1 MARGAAASNLS
12 GMTMRTESTTADVL
26 ILGGGVAALE
36 AMMALRELAGDRLR
50 VTLVAA
56 DRHFTERP
64 MAVAEPFGRGE
75 PRRIALKRVAADFG
89 AEFVEARAVGV
100 SPREPRI
107 AFADGS
113 SIGADTLI
121 LAPGAQARP
130 AFPSAITFALE
141 GSTDA
146 MRALLADMRSGAA
159 KRVAFVVP
167 SLAGWAL
174 PLYELALMT
183 ARATAGADGVEL
195 TFVTPEQ
202 GPLAVF
208 GPEPSA
214 AVGKLLAG
222 AGIEFIGDTYADVRD
237 GEVLLRREARALDVE
252 RVVSVPRL
260 WGPGLEGIPET
271 PSGFIPVDGHG
282 RVRGRRDVYAAGDAA
297 DFPVKQGGLAAQQAD
312 AVAQHVA
319 NRHGAP
325 VEPARFEPVLRGML
339 LTGGEP
345 TYVRAGRGGAGDG
358 HASWHP
364 LWWPPTKIAGR
375 RLGPYLA
382 ERDMP
387 APIRPSEGFI
397 DVDIP
402 LTAATLPG

>member
-1 MARGAAASNLS
+1 MEN
-12 GMTMRTESTTADVL
+12 RTESTVADVL

-36 AMMALRELAGDRLR
+36 ALMALRELAGDRLR
-50 VTLVAA
+50 ITLVAA
-56 DRHFTERP
+56 ESHFTERP
-64 MAVAEPFGRGE
+64 MSVLAPFGRGE
-75 PRRIALKRVAADFG
+75 PRRLALEQVAADFD
-89 AEFVEARAVGV
+89 ARFVEARAAGV
-100 SPREPRI
+100 SPREPRV

-113 SIGADTLI
+113 SMGADTLI
-121 LAPGAQARP
+121 LAPGAQARA
-130 AFPSAITFALE
+130 AFPSAITFGLE
-141 GSTDA
+141 SSGDA
-146 MRALLADMRSGAA
+146 MRALLADLSRGDV

-183 ARATAGADGVEL
+183 ARSCAGVEGVEL
-195 TFVTPEQ
+195 TFITPEQ

-214 AVGKLLAG
+214 AVARLLST
-222 AGIEFIGDTYADVRD
+222 AGIEFVGDTYADVRD
-237 GEVLLRREARALDVE
+237 GEVLLRRESRAIEVD

-297 DFPVKQGGLAAQQAD
+297 DFPVKQGGLAAQQAE
-312 AVAQHVA
+312 AVARHVA

-325 VEPARFEPVLRGML
+325 VEPTRFEPVLRGML
-339 LTGGEP
+339 LTGGDP
-345 TYVRAGRGGAGDG
+345 TYVRAGHGGAGDG